1 MKGCAPAIGVS
12 VLLLLS
18 APAGALMLVTPEE
31 AALPVGGPQ
40 PLVVPVLPQRGI
52 TRPPEID
59 LVSPPKRRPV
69 HSPFE
74 FHVGFVAHGG
84 AHIDPKSVK
93 VTYLRQDNI
102 DLTNRLQAA
111 ITAKGIDVPNAETPP
126 GQYRFRIE
134 VRDDDGHISATDIVI
149 DVTR

>member
-1 MKGCAPAIGVS
+1 MKGYAAGAAVS

-18 APAGALMLVTPEE
+18 APARALTLITAEE
-31 AALPVGGPQ
+31 AAMPAGGPQ

-59 LVSPPKRRPV
+59 LVAPPKRPV

-74 FHVGFVAHGG
+74 FRVGFVAHGG

-93 VTYLRQDNI
+93 ITYLRQDNI
-102 DLTNRLQAA
+102 DLTNRLQSA

-126 GQYRFRIE
+126 GQYAFRIE
-134 VRDDDGHISATDIVI
+134 VHDDDGHISATDIVI
-149 DVTR
+149 NVTR

>member
-1 MKGCAPAIGVS
+1 MKGYLAAIAVPA
-12 VLLLLS
+12 LLLLG
-18 APAGALMLVTPEE
+18 APASALTLITAEE
-31 AALPVGGPQ
+31 AALPAGGPQ

-59 LVSPPKRRPV
+59 LVAPPKRPV

-74 FHVGFVAHGG
+74 FRIGFVAHGG

-93 VTYLRQDNI
+93 ITYLRQDNI
-102 DLTNRLQAA
+102 DLTNRLQMA

-126 GQYRFRIE
+126 GQYAFRIE

-149 DVTR
+149 TVTP

>member
-1 MKGCAPAIGVS
+1 MKGYLAAIVVPA
-12 VLLLLS
+12 LLLLG
-18 APAGALMLVTPEE
+18 APASALTLITAEE
-31 AALPVGGPQ
+31 AALPAGGPQ

-59 LVSPPKRRPV
+59 LVAPPKRPV

-74 FHVGFVAHGG
+74 FRIGFVAHGG

-93 VTYLRQDNI
+93 ITYLRQDNI
-102 DLTNRLQAA
+102 DLTNRLQMA

-126 GQYRFRIE
+126 GQYAFRIE

-149 DVTR
+149 TVTP